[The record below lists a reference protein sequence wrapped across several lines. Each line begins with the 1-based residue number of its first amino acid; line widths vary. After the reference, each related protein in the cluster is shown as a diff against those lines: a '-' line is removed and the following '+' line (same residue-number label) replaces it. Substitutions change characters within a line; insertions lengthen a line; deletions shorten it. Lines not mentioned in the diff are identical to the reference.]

1 MSGNGSVSCCAQ
13 PGALVVIA
21 ALPLCQLRDTLDS
34 MEYQLFEGAL
44 SRQGTVQK
52 ALVIGRISI
61 VWSMDRPSTRFCLVP
76 SRFDAHALWIAP
88 MPCPLCRRSAM
99 LCSDLLWDAQSVSR
113 KQVPTLQD
121 AFLCCDR
128 ETLLSMVEQGYACRV
143 PGWGQATPQ
152 QRRVARKRMG
162 RALEAMLDCAVKR
175 KSGKALC
182 IFPEER
188 FVVHARRG
196 QACIERLVQAR
207 VADLSAG
214 AVRQGVAEGVCLF
227 GCAPWS
233 QVLSY
238 RVWLEGPWDCCE
250 RYMVLASAF
259 WHLTHQTPVSRQGE
273 SSFGAFSASSDCAP
287 SKTGAQSLPRCD
299 CSFAS
304 CEGALPPADSV
315 GRLAAVRAAS
325 MGLYVPDALE
335 EACQER
341 LIARVDKLNQACEG
355 DFVNRVEN
363 LMGRLQ
369 AA

>member
-1 MSGNGSVSCCAQ
+1 
-13 PGALVVIA
+13 
-21 ALPLCQLRDTLDS
+21 
-34 MEYQLFEGAL
+34 
-44 SRQGTVQK
+44 
-52 ALVIGRISI
+52 
-61 VWSMDRPSTRFCLVP
+61 
-76 SRFDAHALWIAP
+76 
-88 MPCPLCRRSAM
+88 M

-128 ETLLSMVEQGYACRV
+128 ETLLSMVEQGYARRL

-214 AVRQGVAEGVCLF
+214 AVRQGVAEGACLF

-259 WHLTHQTPVSRQGE
+259 WHLTHQAPVSRQGE
-273 SSFGAFSASSDCAP
+273 SRFGAFSASSESAPFKDRCAIP
-287 SKTGAQSLPRCD
+287 ASLRLLVRKLREARCT
-299 CSFAS
+299 
-304 CEGALPPADSV
+304 PADSV

-341 LIARVDKLNQACEG
+341 LIARVDKAQSGL
-355 DFVNRVEN
+355 
-363 LMGRLQ
+363 
-369 AA
+369 

>member
-1 MSGNGSVSCCAQ
+1 
-13 PGALVVIA
+13 
-21 ALPLCQLRDTLDS
+21 
-34 MEYQLFEGAL
+34 
-44 SRQGTVQK
+44 
-52 ALVIGRISI
+52 
-61 VWSMDRPSTRFCLVP
+61 
-76 SRFDAHALWIAP
+76 
-88 MPCPLCRRSAM
+88 M

-128 ETLLSMVEQGYACRV
+128 ETLLSMVEQGYARRL

-162 RALEAMLDCAVKR
+162 RALETMLDCAVKR

-259 WHLTHQTPVSRQGE
+259 
-273 SSFGAFSASSDCAP
+273 
-287 SKTGAQSLPRCD
+287 
-299 CSFAS
+299 
-304 CEGALPPADSV
+304 
-315 GRLAAVRAAS
+315 
-325 MGLYVPDALE
+325 
-335 EACQER
+335 
-341 LIARVDKLNQACEG
+341 
-355 DFVNRVEN
+355 
-363 LMGRLQ
+363 
-369 AA
+369 

>member
-1 MSGNGSVSCCAQ
+1 
-13 PGALVVIA
+13 
-21 ALPLCQLRDTLDS
+21 
-34 MEYQLFEGAL
+34 
-44 SRQGTVQK
+44 
-52 ALVIGRISI
+52 
-61 VWSMDRPSTRFCLVP
+61 
-76 SRFDAHALWIAP
+76 
-88 MPCPLCRRSAM
+88 M

-128 ETLLSMVEQGYACRV
+128 ETLLSMVEQGYARHL
-143 PGWGQATPQ
+143 PGWGQSTPQ

-162 RALEAMLDCAVKR
+162 RALDAMLDCVVKR

-196 QACIERLVQAR
+196 QASIERLVQAR

-214 AVRQGVAEGVCLF
+214 VVRQDAAGGAHPF
-227 GCAPWS
+227 GCVPWS
-233 QVLSY
+233 QALSY

-273 SSFGAFSASSDCAP
+273 SSLGILGASSESASSKAC
-287 SKTGAQSLPRCD
+287 AQSLPRCD

-304 CEGALPPADSV
+304 CEEAFPSADSV

-341 LIARVDKLNQACEG
+341 LIARVDRLNQSCEG
-355 DFVNRVEN
+355 DFLNRVEN

>member
-1 MSGNGSVSCCAQ
+1 
-13 PGALVVIA
+13 
-21 ALPLCQLRDTLDS
+21 
-34 MEYQLFEGAL
+34 
-44 SRQGTVQK
+44 
-52 ALVIGRISI
+52 
-61 VWSMDRPSTRFCLVP
+61 
-76 SRFDAHALWIAP
+76 
-88 MPCPLCRRSAM
+88 M

-128 ETLLSMVEQGYACRV
+128 ETLLSMVEQGYARHL
-143 PGWGQATPQ
+143 PGWGQSTPQ

-162 RALEAMLDCAVKR
+162 RALDAMLDCAVKR

-188 FVVHARRG
+188 FVVQAQRG
-196 QACIERLVQAR
+196 RASIERLVQAR

-214 AVRQGVAEGVCLF
+214 AVRQDNSEGSCPF
-227 GCAPWS
+227 GCVPWS
-233 QVLSY
+233 QALSY

-259 WHLTHQTPVSRQGE
+259 WHLTHQAPASQQGE
-273 SSFGAFSASSDCAP
+273 PGFGAFNISSESVS
-287 SKTGAQSLPRCD
+287 SKANAQSPPRCD
-299 CSFAS
+299 CAFAS
-304 CEGALPPADSV
+304 CEEALPPADSV
-315 GRLAAVRAAS
+315 SGLAAVRAAS

-341 LIARVDKLNQACEG
+341 LIARVDRLNQACEG
-355 DFVNRVEN
+355 DFLNRVEN
-363 LMGRLQ
+363 LMDRLQ

>member
-34 MEYQLFEGAL
+34 IEYQLFEGGFIPAGYGAEGACDWPDVDRL
-44 SRQGTVQK
+44 GM
-52 ALVIGRISI
+52 A
-61 VWSMDRPSTRFCLVP
+61 RPSTRFCLVP

-128 ETLLSMVEQGYACRV
+128 ETLLSMVEQGYARRL
-143 PGWGQATPQ
+143 PGVGSGNSAAASRRPQ
-152 QRRVARKRMG
+152 THGSRIGGHARLRG
-162 RALEAMLDCAVKR
+162 EAQKAA
-175 KSGKALC
+175 KALC

-214 AVRQGVAEGVCLF
+214 AVRQDAAEGACLF

-238 RVWLEGPWDCCE
+238 RVWLRRP
-250 RYMVLASAF
+250 L
-259 WHLTHQTPVSRQGE
+259 
-273 SSFGAFSASSDCAP
+273 
-287 SKTGAQSLPRCD
+287 
-299 CSFAS
+299 
-304 CEGALPPADSV
+304 
-315 GRLAAVRAAS
+315 
-325 MGLYVPDALE
+325 GLL
-335 EACQER
+335 
-341 LIARVDKLNQACEG
+341 
-355 DFVNRVEN
+355 
-363 LMGRLQ
+363 
-369 AA
+369 